1 MLSDLPSQIRQE
13 TEFIRPMVEERFAKM
28 KEFGE
33 DWDDKPVRQPVSL
46 DVSVSHT
53 ARRKFRMTC
62 LCGS

>member
-1 MLSDLPSQIRQE
+1 
-13 TEFIRPMVEERFAKM
+13 MVEERFAKM

-62 LCGS
+62 